1 METFLEE
8 VAKYLY
14 SQHGDQISEL
24 KIIFPSRRARL
35 FFVDALSRIAQ
46 RPVWQPRWVSI
57 DDLMSRAAGVEVG
70 DSVRLIAE
78 LYKIYSQHHNESFDK
93 FYFWGEIL
101 LADFDMI
108 DKYLIDADMLFRN
121 LYDIKELETDISYL
135 TPEQL
140 KIVAFWSSLGEEEDL
155 SEEKRR
161 FLKIWSSLAPIYHQ
175 FHDRLEELG
184 VAYTGMIHRRAVA
197 RLQSGEYSFEGS
209 GQYIMVGFNALS
221 ECEKRLF
228 AELKNSN
235 SAQMFWDYDDY
246 YRLNK
251 EQEAGL
257 FIRENIDRFPS
268 PVEISHNHMNSPKE
282 IEVVGAASNILQCKY
297 VSNIIEQIQSSGE
310 VIDKNTAIVLTNE
323 NLLLPLLYSLPTS
336 IGKVNVTM
344 GYPLRESLAYS
355 FLERLIELQ
364 HHSRRKK
371 SGGVQFYHVDVVGL
385 LSHPYVSH
393 HDPKLVEQLRDEI
406 TQKRMISVDAD
417 FLSREGVLSGIFV
430 GCEGWCD
437 MSQYLAKVV
446 SAVGELPYV
455 GDDQRQ
461 RDEFLTFILSHI
473 VTLQNSI
480 NECDIE
486 MSIPIYI
493 SLLRRHLQ
501 NLRLPFEG
509 EPLEGVQVMGILE
522 TRNLDFRNVIILSM
536 TDDNFPGNH
545 MSQPSFVPYNLR
557 SAYGLPTPEHHE
569 GVYAYYFYRLMQ
581 RAQNVW
587 LMYSSHADDKSTGE
601 ASRYIY
607 QLDYE
612 SPFKLKRC
620 AVGVDV
626 NMIDSQ
632 TIEVAKEGRVAERLS
647 RFTDPDNPITLSP
660 TALYRYI
667 ACPLRFYFYSVAGIK
682 RDDELSEGVDAPM
695 FGTIFHGAVQELYGE
710 LVGVEDFKTPLRKT
724 IEGGRLEKMVDR
736 AINENYLQKREAR
749 SDDYPGNI
757 LLIKEIV
764 CKYIRDGVVAYD
776 LASPRDFMIQGV
788 ECTAQYDFGL
798 EDGRRVRFK
807 GTLDRLDRMGDG
819 SLRVV
824 DYKTGSAHLD
834 FKGVESLFRGDGKE
848 RMSNIIQT
856 LLYSM
861 MLYRSGKGGGRVT
874 PALFYV
880 RAINNS
886 GYSPHIVECVGR
898 ERREVLSYSECSEE
912 FEGYIKE
919 TLAELLDPEIP
930 FKQCEDVKNT
940 CSYCDY
946 RAICKR

>member
-1 METFLEE
+1 MKSFLEE
-8 VAKYLY
+8 VAQYLY
-14 SQHGDQISEL
+14 DKHGDRISEL

-35 FFVDALSRIAQ
+35 FFVDALSQIAQ
-46 RPVWQPRWVSI
+46 RPLWQPRWVSI

-70 DSVRLIAE
+70 ERVRLIAE
-78 LYKIYSQHHNESFDK
+78 LYKIYSTHHNESFDK

-121 LYDIKELETDISYL
+121 LSDIKELEADISYL

-140 KIVAFWSSLGEEEDL
+140 KIVAFWSSLGDEADL

-161 FLKIWSSLAPIYHQ
+161 FLKIWRSLSPIYHQ
-175 FHDRLEELG
+175 FHARLEELG
-184 VAYTGMIHRRAVA
+184 IAYTGMIHRRAVA
-197 RLQSGEYSFEGS
+197 RIANGEYSFEGS

-235 SAQMFWDYDDY
+235 GAEMFWDYDDY
-246 YRLNK
+246 YKLNK

-268 PVEISHNHMNSPKE
+268 PVDISHNNMLSPKE

-297 VSNIIEQIQSSGE
+297 VSNIIEQIQASGE
-310 VIDKNTAIVLTNE
+310 KIDKNTAIILTNE
-323 NLLLPLLYSLPTS
+323 NLLLPLLYSLPPS
-336 IGKVNVTM
+336 VGKVNVTM

-385 LSHPYVSH
+385 LSHPYISTS
-393 HDPKLVEQLRDEI
+393 DSQLMESLRDDI
-406 TQKRMISVDAD
+406 SQRRMISVDAN
-417 FLSREGVLSGIFV
+417 FLCRGDLLSAIFAE
-430 GCEGWCD
+430 CEGWGA
-437 MSQYLAKVV
+437 MSQYLVRVISVV
-446 SAVGELPYV
+446 VAMPYE

-461 RDEFLTFILSHI
+461 RDEFLNFILSHI
-473 VTLQNSI
+473 ITLQNSI
-480 NECDIE
+480 EQCDIE

-501 NLRLPFEG
+501 TLRVPFEG
-509 EPLEGVQVMGILE
+509 EPLEGLQVMGILE

-545 MSQPSFVPYNLR
+545 MTQPSYVPYNLR

-569 GVYAYYFYRLMQ
+569 GVYAYYFYRLLQ

-587 LMYSSHADDKSTGE
+587 LLYSSHADDKSTGE
-601 ASRYIY
+601 PSRYIY

-612 SPFKLKRC
+612 SPFELKRC

-626 NMIDSQ
+626 NMIESSA
-632 TIEVAKEGRVAERLS
+632 IEVAKEGRVAEHLA
-647 RFTDPDNPITLSP
+647 RFTDPERPITISP
-660 TALYRYI
+660 TALSRYI

-710 LVGVEDFKTPLRKT
+710 FVGVADFKTPLRKV
-724 IEGGRLEKMVDR
+724 IEEGRLELIVER

-749 SDDYPGNI
+749 IEDYPGNI

-776 LASPRDFMIQGV
+776 LASPLDFTIQGV
-788 ECTAQYDFGL
+788 ECEAQYDFVL
-798 EDGRRVRFK
+798 DDGKRVRFK
-807 GTLDRLDRMGDG
+807 GMLDRLDCMVDG

-824 DYKTGSAHLD
+824 DYKTGSAHLE
-834 FKGVESLFRGDGKE
+834 FKGVESLFEGDGRE

-861 MLYRSGKGGGRVT
+861 MLTRTGKGGGRVT
-874 PALFYV
+874 PSLFYV
-880 RAINNS
+880 RTINS
-886 GYSPHIVECVGR
+886 DGYSPNIVECVGR
-898 ERREVLSYSECSEE
+898 ERREVLSYSECAEE
-912 FEGYIKE
+912 FEAHIKR
-919 TLAELLDPEIP
+919 TLTELMDLTIP
-930 FKQCEDVKNT
+930 FRQCEDVKNT